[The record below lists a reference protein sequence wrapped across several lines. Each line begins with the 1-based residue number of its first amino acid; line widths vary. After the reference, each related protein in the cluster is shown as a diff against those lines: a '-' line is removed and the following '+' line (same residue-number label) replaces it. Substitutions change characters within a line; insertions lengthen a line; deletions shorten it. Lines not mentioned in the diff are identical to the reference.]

1 MPWPGGSMSDTKDQ
15 VHRDLVANLDDEE
28 ALEKM
33 QDGWLAAGEWGPA
46 IDRVRTRRFADLPL
60 AEGNRRVG
68 ALLGERFLASHEGQL
83 VRTSIETL
91 PMQTVFGKLVPML
104 GERLRQSI
112 RFEWVATDSGGLL
125 NVRGRRATPAEV
137 TLGFFQTIA
146 GASASASR
154 LALEMVDDELIV
166 LRVRRVDGA

>member
-1 MPWPGGSMSDTKDQ
+1 MSDTKDQ

-33 QDGWLAAGEWGPA
+33 QKGWLAAGEWASA
-46 IDRVRTRRFADLPL
+46 IERMRTRRFADLPV

-68 ALLGERFLASHEGQL
+68 ALLGERFLASYEGQL
-83 VRTSIETL
+83 ARKSIETL
-91 PMQTVFGKLVPML
+91 PKQVVFGKLVPML

-112 RFEWVATDSGGLL
+112 RFEWVATDAGGCL
-125 NVRGRRATPAEV
+125 NIRGRRATPAEV

-146 GASASASR
+146 SVSPR
-154 LALEMVDDELIV
+154 PPVMTLEVRGDDLMI
-166 LRVRRVDGA
+166 LRIEG